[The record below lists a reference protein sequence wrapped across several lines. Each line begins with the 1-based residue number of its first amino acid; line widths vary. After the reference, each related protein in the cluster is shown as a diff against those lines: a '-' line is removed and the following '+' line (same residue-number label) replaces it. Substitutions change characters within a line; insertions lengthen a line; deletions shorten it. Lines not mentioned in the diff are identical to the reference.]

1 MKKTNQ
7 MKVIFTNYIQKILV
21 DTLNREQALLM
32 KDALERYMEFKR
44 EYSSLESRINQSYI
58 ASYIGIRASS
68 LSRIKRSMKIE

>member
-1 MKKTNQ
+1 
-7 MKVIFTNYIQKILV
+7 
-21 DTLNREQALLM
+21 M